1 MRPSDPLVELRNIT
15 KTYAGPM
22 SRFKRRTL
30 RAVDGISL
38 TIRQGETLGLVGE
51 SGCGKSTTGQISARL
66 IAPSGGRLIYR
77 GEDITDAGDGARSRA
92 LRRRIQYV
100 FQDPYASLNPRFTI
114 GRLLGEPLA
123 IHRMAGRK
131 ERHARVAEMLETI
144 GLDAS
149 HARRYPHELSG
160 GQRQRIGIA
169 RALIL
174 NPEFVVL
181 DEPVS
186 ALDVSVQ
193 AQILNLLRKLQRDF
207 ALTYLFIS
215 HDLNVIYYM
224 SDRVAVMYL
233 GKIVETADVDTL
245 YSRPLHPYT
254 QALMSFV
261 PSDDLRPKREKIILR
276 GDLPNPLDIPA
287 GCPFQTRCAHVHGRC
302 LAEAPELKEAG
313 PGHSVS
319 CHLYS

>member
-1 MRPSDPLVELRNIT
+1 MRPSDPLVELRNIA
-15 KTYAGPM
+15 KTYAGPV
-22 SRFKRRTL
+22 SRFRRKTL
-30 RAVDGISL
+30 RVVDNLSL
-38 TIRQGETLGLVGE
+38 SVRQGETLGLVGE
-51 SGCGKSTTGQISARL
+51 SGCGKSTTGQIAARL
-66 IAPSGGRLIYR
+66 LAPSGGRLFYR
-77 GEDITDAGDGARSRA
+77 GEDITDAGDGARGRA
-92 LRRRIQYV
+92 LRRRMQYV
-100 FQDPYASLNPRFTI
+100 FQDPYTSLNPSFTI

-123 IHRMAGRK
+123 INRLAGRK
-131 ERHARVAEMLETI
+131 ERQARVAEMLETI
-144 GLDAS
+144 GLDTS
-149 HARRYPHELSG
+149 YARRYPRELSG

-193 AQILNLLRKLQRDF
+193 AQILNLLKKLQREF

-233 GKIVETADVDTL
+233 GKIVETADVDAL
-245 YSRPLHPYT
+245 YRRPLHPYT

-261 PSDDLRPKREKIILR
+261 PSDDLRVKREKIILQ
-276 GDLPNPLDIPA
+276 GDLPNPLAIPA
-287 GCPFQTRCAHVHGRC
+287 GCPFQTRCAHVHERC
-302 LAEAPELKEAG
+302 RAEAPVLKEAG

-319 CHLYS
+319 CHLYA